1 MARPGELRSSLA
13 VSIRIRVRIYFVG
26 ISAAVTLCI
35 GSVSVVAERAVPQS
49 THRDYPTRKG
59 KIHDA
64 GFCGAA
70 EGRRWR
76 GIVGDTKV
84 IVTGFLGRQNRA
96 ELKLR

>member
-49 THRDYPTRKG
+49 THRDYPTRKERSTMQV
-59 KIHDA
+59 
-64 GFCGAA
+64 FAA
-70 EGRRWR
+70 
-76 GIVGDTKV
+76 
-84 IVTGFLGRQNRA
+84 RQKGVDG
-96 ELKLR
+96 EV